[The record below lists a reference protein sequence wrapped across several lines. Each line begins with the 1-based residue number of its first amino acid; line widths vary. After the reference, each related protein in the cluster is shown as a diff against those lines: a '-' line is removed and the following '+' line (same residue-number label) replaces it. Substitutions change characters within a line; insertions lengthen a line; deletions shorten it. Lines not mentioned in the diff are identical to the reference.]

1 VQGMV
6 YFLKS
11 HIFPKKMLFYPVFKF
26 VKQSI
31 TNLYIW
37 TNIRI
42 LGMVGLVFLAFQSNS
57 VLNIFQ
63 QGISSLKP

>member
-1 VQGMV
+1 
-6 YFLKS
+6 
-11 HIFPKKMLFYPVFKF
+11 MLFYPVFIF
-26 VKQSI
+26 VKQLV
-31 TNLYIW
+31 TNLHTW

-42 LGMVGLVFLAFQSNS
+42 LGMVGLVFFAFQSNS